1 MGVSERKQRQ
11 RDERERQIIHAARH
25 IAEREGWAAVTIRR
39 LADEIEYSQP
49 VLYTHY
55 ANREAIVAAVAVNG
69 FVDITKVLRE
79 AVRAAGDPVEAASR
93 AADAYLTFAAKNPA
107 LYEAMFVLP
116 TGLRFG
122 TEETIAPLREA
133 FAALAA
139 VVAPFHGDIAV
150 ATEFLW
156 SALHGLA
163 ELDRTGRIRPEG
175 RLARLDLLIRAVAKP
190 PGPPILQLGSS
201 SSS

>member
-1 MGVSERKQRQ
+1 MGVSERKQRL
-11 RDERERQIIHAARH
+11 RDERERRIVEAAWH
-25 IAEREGWAAVTIRR
+25 IAEREGWGAVTIRR

-55 ANREAIVAAVAVNG
+55 ANREAIVAAVAVDG
-69 FVDITKVLRE
+69 FVKLAAMLRSAGQGAPDPAE
-79 AVRAAGDPVEAASR
+79 AAARAAG
-93 AADAYLTFAAKNPA
+93 AYLSFAAGHPA

-122 TEETIAPLREA
+122 SDDTVAPLREA

-139 VVAPFHGDIAV
+139 IVAPFHPANEA

-163 ELDRTGRIRPEG
+163 ELERTGRIRPEARPE
-175 RLARLDLLIRAVAKP
+175 RLSLLIRALVNA
-190 PGPPILQLGSS
+190 
-201 SSS
+201 

>member
-1 MGVSERKQRQ
+1 MPV
-11 RDERERQIIHAARH
+11 DAARH
-25 IAEREGWAAVTIRR
+25 VAEREGWGAVTIRR

-55 ANREAIVAAVAVNG
+55 ANREAIVAAVAVHG
-69 FVDITKVLRE
+69 FVEISNVLRD
-79 AVRAAGDPVEAASR
+79 AVQGAREPIEAATR
-93 AADAYLTFAAKNPA
+93 AADAYLTFAADHSA

-122 TEETIAPLREA
+122 KDDTIAPLREA

-139 VVAPFHGDIAV
+139 IVAPFHSEIEA
-150 ATEFLW
+150 ATEFVW

-163 ELDRTGRIRPEG
+163 ELDRTGRIRPEARSG
-175 RLARLDLLIRAVAKP
+175 RLELLIRALVR
-190 PGPPILQLGSS
+190 L
-201 SSS
+201 

>member
-1 MGVSERKQRQ
+1 MGVSARKQRL
-11 RDERERQIIHAARH
+11 RDERERRIVEAARH
-25 IAEREGWAAVTIRR
+25 VAAREGWGAVTIRR

-55 ANREAIVAAVAVNG
+55 ANREAIVAAVAVVG
-69 FVDITKVLRE
+69 FVEITKVLRD
-79 AVRAAGDPVEAASR
+79 AAQGARGPVEAAIR
-93 AADAYLTFAAKNPA
+93 AAEAYLNFAAAHPA

-122 TEETIAPLREA
+122 QDDAATPLREA

-139 VVAPFHGDIAV
+139 IVAPFHAEIEA
-150 ATEFLW
+150 ATEFVW

-163 ELDRTGRIRPEG
+163 ELDRTGRIRPEARAE
-175 RLARLDLLIRAVAKP
+175 RLEFLIRAVVR
-190 PGPPILQLGSS
+190 L
-201 SSS
+201 

>member
-11 RDERERQIIHAARH
+11 RDERERRIVDAARQ
-25 IAEREGWAAVTIRR
+25 IAEREGWGAVTIRR

-55 ANREAIVAAVAVNG
+55 ANREAIVAAVAVHG
-69 FVDITKVLRE
+69 FDEIAAAL
-79 AVRAAGDPVEAASR
+79 RAAVEAAPDPVEAATR
-93 AADAYLTFAAKNPA
+93 AANAYLTFAAENPA

-122 TEETIAPLREA
+122 ADDTIAPLQDA

-139 VVAPFHGDIAV
+139 IVAPFHADIGT
-150 ATEFLW
+150 ATEFVW

-163 ELDRTGRIRPEG
+163 ELERTGRIRKAARSE
-175 RLARLDLLIRAVAKP
+175 RLALLIWAVVKP
-190 PGPPILQLGSS
+190 
-201 SSS
+201 

>member
-1 MGVSERKQRQ
+1 MGVSERKQRH
-11 RDERERQIIHAARH
+11 REARERRIVEAARQ
-25 IAEREGWAAVTIRR
+25 IAEREGWGAVTIRR

-55 ANREAIVAAVAVNG
+55 ANREAIVAAVAVHG
-69 FVDITKVLRE
+69 FAEIAQVLRD
-79 AVRAAGDPVEAASR
+79 AVQGAPDPVAATGR
-93 AADAYLTFAAKNPA
+93 AADAYLSFAAEHPA

-122 TEETIAPLREA
+122 KEDTIAPLREA

-139 VVAPFHGDIAV
+139 VVAPFHAETGA
-150 ATEFLW
+150 ATEFFW

-163 ELDRTGRIRPEG
+163 ELDRTGRIRPEARAE
-175 RLARLDLLIRAVAKP
+175 RLAFLIRAVVTP
-190 PGPPILQLGSS
+190 
-201 SSS
+201 

>member
-1 MGVSERKQRQ
+1 MGASERKQRL
-11 RDERERQIIHAARH
+11 RDERERRIVDAARH
-25 IAEREGWAAVTIRR
+25 VAEREGWGAVTIRR

-55 ANREAIVAAVAVNG
+55 ANREAIVAAVAIRG
-69 FVDITKVLRE
+69 FVEITKVLRD
-79 AVRAAGDPVEAASR
+79 AVQGAREPVEAATR
-93 AADAYLTFAAKNPA
+93 GADAYLTFAAEHPA

-122 TEETIAPLREA
+122 KDTIAPLGEA

-139 VVAPFHGDIAV
+139 IVAPFHSEIGA
-150 ATEFLW
+150 ATEFVW

-163 ELDRTGRIRPEG
+163 ELDRTGRIRPEARSE
-175 RLARLDLLIRAVAKP
+175 RLELLIRALVR
-190 PGPPILQLGSS
+190 S
-201 SSS
+201 

>member
-1 MGVSERKQRQ
+1 MGRLDADAMGVSERKQRL
-11 RDERERQIIHAARH
+11 RDEREGRIVDAARQV
-25 IAEREGWAAVTIRR
+25 AEREGWGAVTIRR

-55 ANREAIVAAVAVNG
+55 ANREAIVAAVAVHG
-69 FVDITKVLRE
+69 FVEITKVLRD
-79 AVRAAGDPVEAASR
+79 AVQGAREPVEAATR
-93 AADAYLTFAAKNPA
+93 AADAYLTFAAEHPA

-122 TEETIAPLREA
+122 KDDTIAPLREA

-139 VVAPFHGDIAV
+139 IVAPFHSEIGA
-150 ATEFLW
+150 ATEFVW

-163 ELDRTGRIRPEG
+163 ELDRTGRIRPEARSE
-175 RLARLDLLIRAVAKP
+175 RLELLIRALVRP
-190 PGPPILQLGSS
+190 
-201 SSS
+201 

>member
-1 MGVSERKQRQ
+1 MGVSERKQRH
-11 RDERERQIIHAARH
+11 RDERERRIVEAARQ
-25 IAEREGWAAVTIRR
+25 IAEREGWPAVTIRR

-55 ANREAIVAAVAVNG
+55 ANREAIVAAVAVHG
-69 FVDITKVLRE
+69 FTELTKALRNATQTAPTPTE
-79 AVRAAGDPVEAASR
+79 AATRAAA
-93 AADAYLTFAAKNPA
+93 AYLAFAAENPA

-122 TEETIAPLREA
+122 ADETITPLREA
-133 FAALAA
+133 FTALAA
-139 VVAPFHGDIAV
+139 IVAPCHAGTEAEIPA

-163 ELDRTGRIRPEG
+163 ELDRTGRIRPEARAE
-175 RLARLDLLIRAVAKP
+175 RLQILLRALVK
-190 PGPPILQLGSS
+190 S
-201 SSS
+201 